1 MIFIIPMSTKKRR
14 DMVNKLRKLE
24 KVVVCKNKNWR
35 IDDDEVKSKKKKKK
49 KNKNNIN
56 RILISINIVGS
67 SGPLTMVVN
76 EDDAVCDVIEKSLK
90 SYARQGRLPI
100 LGSDVTNFDI
110 YCSNDVSD
118 GKFVLYDLLFFFFF
132 FNFQFSHFDI
142 HYSII

>member
-24 KVVVCKNKNWR
+24 KVVVCKNKNWS
-35 IDDDEVKSKKKKKK
+35 IDHDEVKSKKK
-49 KNKNNIN
+49 KNNIN

-67 SGPLTMVVN
+67 SGPLTIVVN
-76 EDDAVCDVIEKSLK
+76 EDDAVCDVIDKTLK

-100 LGSDVTNFDI
+100 LGSDATNFDI

-118 GKFVLYDLLFFFFF
+118 GKLVLYDLLFFFFF
-132 FNFQFSHFDI
+132 FPSKFQFSNFDI
-142 HYSII
+142 Q